1 MNRILS
7 IAVVVVLGGAASA
20 YWYVQGAGRNARPR
34 ADSASEST
42 QTGAKAACKSHG
54 LAADA
59 CPICDPTLIA
69 RLGECLEHGVPEAV
83 CWICR
88 PKLAAAFKAEGDWCG
103 EHARP
108 ESACDLCAGSLQEF
122 RERYAARTAV
132 GDDTQARVDLDSGHA
147 HDRAS
152 PSVSSTATPRSQRPP
167 AEQCD
172 TGSRTVRLAST
183 DVARRA
189 GLQFARVGRQA
200 VTHSLTCNAEITYDA
215 GRYARHAPR
224 VAGVIREVRA
234 DLGSRVSRGDV
245 LAVLDSSEL
254 AAAKADLL
262 QATALVA
269 LWEKNR
275 EREDGLLQRGI
286 STERD
291 LLEAESKLT
300 EQRIDLS
307 RARQRLHTLGI
318 DEAAIEALTARQD
331 ISPVLNVTASFDGIV
346 VERNA
351 VIGENADPSR
361 SLFTIAD
368 TRAMWAILDVYES
381 DLREIR
387 IGQPVTIEVEAWR
400 GREFAGRVT
409 WISTEVDHRTRTLKV
424 RAELDNA
431 DGLLRAN
438 MFGTARTA
446 VMECEPIVVVPRT
459 AVQWDGCC
467 NIVFVRTGDATF
479 EPRKVRLGHET
490 GEFYEVHE
498 GLSVDETVV
507 TQGSFLLKTEIMKE
521 RIGAGCCPD
530 D

>member
-1 MNRILS
+1 MGRFLS
-7 IAVVVVLGGAASA
+7 IVVVLVLAGAGGA
-20 YWYVQGAGRNARPR
+20 YWYATGASRNAGPSPESP
-34 ADSASEST
+34 ASAASD
-42 QTGAKAACKSHG
+42 AAAGNCQSHHV
-54 LAADA
+54 AVDT
-59 CPICDPTLIA
+59 CPFCNPALIA
-69 RLGECLEHGVPEAV
+69 QLGECREHGVPEAV

-88 PKLAAAFKAEGDWCG
+88 PKLAAAFKAVDDWCG
-103 EHARP
+103 EHSRP
-108 ESACDLCAGSLQEF
+108 ESACDLCAGSIEKF
-122 RERYAARTAV
+122 RGRYAKPTSTDANAGAAPLDETSATAAAN
-132 GDDTQARVDLDSGHA
+132 TNS
-147 HDRAS
+147 
-152 PSVSSTATPRSQRPP
+152 ATPRSQRPP
-167 AEQCD
+167 AEQCV
-172 TGSRTVRLAST
+172 TGSQTVRLAST
-183 DVARRA
+183 DVARRT

-234 DLGSRVSRGDV
+234 DLGARVSKGDV

-254 AAAKADLL
+254 AAAKADYL
-262 QATALVA
+262 QAAALVA

-291 LLEAESKLT
+291 LIEAESKLT

-318 DEAAIEALTARQD
+318 DDAAIAALAARQD
-331 ISPVLNVTASFDGIV
+331 ISPVLSVTASFEGIV

-368 TRAMWAILDVYES
+368 TRTMWAILDVYES

-387 IGQPVTIEVEAWR
+387 IGQPVSLEVEAWR

-446 VMECEPIVVVPRT
+446 VMECEPIVVVPRS

-467 NIVFVRTGDATF
+467 NIVFVRTGETTF
-479 EPRKVRLGHET
+479 QPRKVRLGHET
-490 GEFYEVHE
+490 GELYEVHE